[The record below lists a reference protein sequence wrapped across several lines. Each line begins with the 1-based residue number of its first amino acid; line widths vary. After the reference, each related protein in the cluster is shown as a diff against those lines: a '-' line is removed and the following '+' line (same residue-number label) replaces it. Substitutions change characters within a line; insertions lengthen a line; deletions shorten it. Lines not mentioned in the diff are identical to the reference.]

1 MRARIIIIS
10 VVLIIMAAAMGEN
23 STEEKTLATS
33 QEQENETAE
42 KADVTGIINQKS
54 VGMAAVID
62 QEESKYTLYDVP
74 LDANLQNY
82 IMYLCDEYCVSA
94 SLVMAVI
101 ERESSFDTSAIGDN
115 GRSFGLMQIQEH
127 HHSERMDRLGVD
139 NLLNPYQN
147 VLVGIDILAE
157 KLANYDTVGEA
168 LTAYNAGDSG
178 AYKHY
183 FSKGIYASNYAE
195 EIIKRAEELE
205 RRIK

>member
-10 VVLIIMAAAMGEN
+10 VALIIMAAVMGESN
-23 STEEKTLATS
+23 TEEKTLAMS
-33 QEQENETAE
+33 QEYEVKTVE
-42 KADVTGIINQKS
+42 KAEATGIINIKS

-62 QEESKYTLYDVP
+62 QEESKYMLYDVP
-74 LDANLQNY
+74 LDAILQNY
-82 IMYLCDEYCVSA
+82 IMHLCDEYCVSA
-94 SLVMAVI
+94 SLVIAVI
-101 ERESSFDTSAIGDN
+101 ERESSFDMSAIGDN
-115 GRSFGLMQIQEH
+115 GRSYGLMQIQEYYH
-127 HHSERMDRLGVD
+127 IERMDRLGID

-157 KLANYDTVGEA
+157 KLTKYETVGEA

-183 FSKGIYASNYAE
+183 FSKGIYANNYAK

-205 RRIK
+205 RGIN

>member
-10 VVLIIMAAAMGEN
+10 VILIIMAAAIVESN
-23 STEEKTLATS
+23 TEDKTLATS
-33 QEQENETAE
+33 QEYEANTVE
-42 KADVTGIINQKS
+42 KAEATGIINIKS
-54 VGMAAVID
+54 VGMAEVID

-74 LDANLQNY
+74 LDEDLQHY
-82 IMYLCDEYCVSA
+82 IVKLCDEYCVSA
-94 SLVMAVI
+94 SLVIAVI
-101 ERESSFDTSAIGDN
+101 ERESSFDMSAIGDN
-115 GRSFGLMQIQEH
+115 GRSFGLMQIQEYH
-127 HHSERMDRLGVD
+127 HIERMDRLGVD

-183 FSKGIYASNYAE
+183 FCKGIYASNYAE

-205 RRIK
+205 RGIN

>member
-10 VVLIIMAAAMGEN
+10 VVLVIMAAAMGEN
-23 STEEKTLATS
+23 STEEKALATS
-33 QEQENETAE
+33 QEYEAKSVE
-42 KADVTGIINQKS
+42 KAEATGIINIKS

-82 IMYLCDEYCVSA
+82 IMYLCDEYCISA
-94 SLVMAVI
+94 SLVMALI
-101 ERESSFDTSAIGDN
+101 ERESNFNVSAIGDN
-115 GRSFGLMQIQEH
+115 GRSYGLMQIQEY
-127 HHSERMDRLGVD
+127 HHSERMDKLGVD

-168 LTAYNAGDSG
+168 LTAYNAG

-205 RRIK
+205 RGIK